1 MAENGL
7 KILINNGEIERGF
20 GENGM
25 RIPIDGVKEEPFV
38 YIDDFEGGD
47 GGGGGREWAEE
58 PPLAQPV
65 EGLREIAP
73 PPFLKKTFEM
83 VDDPQTDG
91 VISWSRR
98 GSSFVVWDPH
108 KFSSDLLPR
117 HFKHNNFSSFVR
129 QLNTYRFKKIDPDRW
144 EFANEGFQQGK
155 KHLLKHIKRRKHSSP
170 QLDPTNHL
178 SIETELEKLKNDHDT
193 LKTELMKLRQQE
205 LNTQHHLTTI
215 EERLVSTETKQKQ
228 VVLFLLKSLNNPLF
242 FHHFVDKMK
251 KKRAIHD
258 GGLFKKRRLG
268 DARLAN
274 FARNVNFA
282 ADEIVG
288 DVGVDDEE
296 FRVEDEEIRGLT
308 SEESCS
314 VLREM
319 EYETSIGVNNRE
331 NFVLWEKLMEDD
343 VIYEGGDIT
352 DMAINQQP
360 ELFSE
365 LESLIKM
372 PH

>member
-20 GENGM
+20 GENGI

-38 YIDDFEGGD
+38 YVDDFEGGD
-47 GGGGGREWAEE
+47 GGGEWAEE

-83 VDDPQTDG
+83 VDDPQTDR

-108 KFSSDLLPR
+108 KFSADLLPR
-117 HFKHNNFSSFVR
+117 NFKHNNFSSFVR

-170 QLDPTNHL
+170 QLDPTSHL

-193 LKTELMKLRQQE
+193 LKTELVKLRQQE

-228 VVLFLLKSLNNPLF
+228 VVLFLMKSLKNPLF

-251 KKRAIHD
+251 KKRAISD
-258 GGLFKKRRLG
+258 GRLFKKRRLG
-268 DARLAN
+268 DARMAS
-274 FARNVNFA
+274 FARNVNVI

-288 DVGVDDEE
+288 DVVGVDDEV
-296 FRVEDEEIRGLT
+296 FCVEDDWT
-308 SEESCS
+308 AEESGS
-314 VLREM
+314 MLREM
-319 EYETSIGVNNRE
+319 EYETSSGGVNRE
-331 NFVLWEKLMEDD
+331 NFVLWEKLMDDD
-343 VIYEGGDIT
+343 VIYEEGDVT